1 MAEDRLFE
9 PDVLLCCV
17 FVYHCGSLCAMELN
31 VKEITCEQQCHCFLS
46 SKYISQV
53 TEQQNKR
60 WKRCYANNA
69 KFHWKTSKSIALIH
83 FKFVHPAYVPTFL
96 FAVSVINPWVP
107 SFNLRWAFVLTF
119 HTVGDSSS
127 TVKIILM
134 QFVTQLWLQSIRGTV
149 SQLKGFLNLLLIVS
163 FLLIAHMKSLLN
175 FVHGYKDNMSKNGF

>member
-1 MAEDRLFE
+1 
-9 PDVLLCCV
+9 
-17 FVYHCGSLCAMELN
+17 MELN

-96 FAVSVINPWVP
+96 FAVSVINQYLHLICDERL
-107 SFNLRWAFVLTF
+107 FLRF
-119 HTVGDSSS
+119 
-127 TVKIILM
+127 
-134 QFVTQLWLQSIRGTV
+134 TQLVTAP
-149 SQLKGFLNLLLIVS
+149 LLL
-163 FLLIAHMKSLLN
+163 K
-175 FVHGYKDNMSKNGF
+175 